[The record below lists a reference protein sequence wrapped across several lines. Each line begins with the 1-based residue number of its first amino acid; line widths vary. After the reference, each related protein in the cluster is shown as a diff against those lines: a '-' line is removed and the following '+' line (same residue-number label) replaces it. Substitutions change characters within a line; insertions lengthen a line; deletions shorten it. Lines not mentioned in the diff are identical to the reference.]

1 MRASER
7 VRLGVVG
14 LGRIGGLHA
23 DNLAGRTSSI
33 ELVRVV
39 DIEPELAR
47 EVGTRL
53 GVDWSTSYDDLLGD
67 PSLDGV
73 VLATPTPTHAV
84 MIEEAAAAAKHVF
97 CEKPIS
103 FDLPSTTR
111 ALDAAS
117 AAGIVFQV
125 GFQRRFDPDHAAA
138 AARIAAGELGD
149 VYLFRTT
156 LRDMRPPPIDYIR
169 GSGGFF
175 VDVTIHDL
183 DAARWLVAEIEE
195 VTAFG
200 AALSDPAFA
209 EVGDLDNAVVALRFA
224 SGALGVIDES
234 RVAGYGYESSTEV
247 VGSRS
252 TVRIGGH
259 RRFDNVW
266 LTPGSAA
273 VDWVAHFTERYR
285 EAYLLELEEFAAAI
299 REGRRPAVSG
309 EDGLAA
315 FVLARACERSFREGR
330 TVRLAYE
337 TAEVA

>member
-23 DNLAGRTSSI
+23 DNLAGRTSST

-39 DIEPELAR
+39 DVEPELAR
-47 EVGTRL
+47 ATGERL
-53 GVDWSTSYDDLLGD
+53 GVDWSTSYDDLLSD

-73 VLATPTPTHAV
+73 VVATPTPAHATMV
-84 MIEEAAAAAKHVF
+84 EQAAAASKHVF

-103 FDLPSTTR
+103 FDLPSTER
-111 ALDAAS
+111 ALAAAR
-117 AAGIVFQV
+117 AAGIAFQV
-125 GFQRRFDPDHAAA
+125 GFQRRFDPDHAAV

-183 DAARWLVAEIEE
+183 DAARWLVGEIEE

-200 AALSDPAFA
+200 AAVSDPAFA
-209 EVGDLDNAVVALRFA
+209 EVGDVDNAVVALRFA

-247 VGSRS
+247 VGSRA

-259 RRFDNVW
+259 RRLDNVW

-273 VDWVAHFTERYR
+273 VDWVADFTERYR
-285 EAYLLELEEFAAAI
+285 DAYLLELEEFAATI

-330 TVRLAYE
+330 TVRVAYE
-337 TAEVA
+337 AAEVA